1 MTKRKDEARKLAN
14 YKISMEIN
22 FPTGVTKPKKGGR
35 KTKRRKRR
43 KRNKTRNKRSKGS
56 SIILKRIRSRRRNF

>member
-1 MTKRKDEARKLAN
+1 MTNKDKAKKTAN

-22 FPTGVTKPKKGGR
+22 FPTGVTKPKKGGK
-35 KTKRRKRR
+35 KTKKRK
-43 KRNKTRNKRSKGS
+43 KRIRNRTRNKRSKGS

>member
-1 MTKRKDEARKLAN
+1 MTNKDKAKKTAN
-14 YKISMEIN
+14 YKTSMEIN

-43 KRNKTRNKRSKGS
+43 KKNKTRNKRSKGA
-56 SIILKRIRSRRRNF
+56 SIILKRIRSKRRNI